1 LLRGPP
7 PVDRK
12 EFVSQVK
19 KMHLARMAGSRLPLR
34 GIAVF
39 AAVARLGSLKAA
51 ASELNLS
58 PSAVSHQIRAL
69 EDELGVELFKRVS
82 RGVRLSPDAARYAE
96 ILHGLFERMRRAT
109 AEVAAPGW
117 NRISS
122 RVVRLM
128 TPPSL
133 ATHWL
138 MPRLP
143 AFIEMHPGIDLRVFA
158 VRTADGKAEDFD
170 ITIGYGDAAR
180 WKRRARPLLQET
192 IQPYCAPGRLAGRKS
207 LTAAQLLAQPLIQ
220 SRENAVSW
228 EAWFGQRG
236 VSFDPSVHPIQ
247 LDPSYVAIEA
257 AVKGIG
263 VILESSILTREHVSA
278 GRLIAP
284 MRETRPPATSYWLL
298 PLRKGARQPATK
310 AYQWLIDQANLSR
323 TPQNKKGP

>member
-1 LLRGPP
+1 
-7 PVDRK
+7 
-12 EFVSQVK
+12 
-19 KMHLARMAGSRLPLR
+19 MHLTRMARSRLPLR

-39 AAVARLGSLKAA
+39 EAVARLGSLKAA
-51 ASELNLS
+51 AGELNLS

-69 EDELGVELFKRVS
+69 EEELGVDLFKRVS
-82 RGVRLSPDAARYAE
+82 RGVKLSPDAAKYAD
-96 ILHGLFERMRRAT
+96 ILHGLFERMHRAT
-109 AEVAAPGW
+109 ADAAAPGW
-117 NRISS
+117 SRTST
-122 RVVRLM
+122 RVVRIM

-143 AFIEMHPGIDLRVFA
+143 SFIETHPGIDLRVFA

-192 IQPYCAPGRLAGRKS
+192 IQPYCAPARLKGRKS
-207 LTAAQLLAQPLIQ
+207 LTAAQLLSQPLIQ
-220 SRENAVSW
+220 SQENAVSW

-236 VSFDPSVHPIQ
+236 VSFDPSKAHPIQ

-263 VILESSILTREHVSA
+263 VILESSILTREHVGA
-278 GRLIAP
+278 GRLVAP
-284 MRETRPPATSYWLL
+284 MRETRPPSTSYWLL
-298 PLRKGARQPATK
+298 PLRKGARQPAIK
-310 AYQWLIDQANLSR
+310 AYEWLIDQASVSLAR
-323 TPQNKKGP
+323 